1 MFILEAS
8 TWMYN
13 YSSGTLYFLK
23 IFQEWFEE
31 TFVLLLRQE
40 GTGLCV
46 HLCGWSEC
54 GIGLDRFIH
63 VYLSVAW
70 LFEWGLRHVH
80 LKPALDRSRLK
91 DSGQT
96 RSLANAPHF
105 HISEVSSQNKRE
117 IKTLVVLRLDR
128 GRKMSIS
135 SQAWTDP
142 AARLT
147 VRASWTPT
155 TATTAAR
162 WQP

>member
-1 MFILEAS
+1 MEHCLAIYEH
-8 TWMYN
+8 
-13 YSSGTLYFLK
+13 FLK
-23 IFQEWFEE
+23 SP
-31 TFVLLLRQE
+31 TTTRLLSVSI
-40 GTGLCV
+40 CV
-46 HLCGWSEC
+46 DDQCWP
-54 GIGLDRFIH
+54 GLDRFIH

-135 SQAWTDP
+135 SQAWTDS
-142 AARLT
+142 AGGLT
-147 VRASWTPT
+147 VHASWTT
-155 TATTAAR
+155 TLLSMHQWLHVVCSFQHR
-162 WQP
+162 